1 MKLRFLAGAAVIAC
15 SAGAVMIAAPAVSQG
30 ASGPIARY
38 TVDASTTSGLG
49 AMGAGGGFGA
59 AMGMLRG
66 GGGQVAHELLLR
78 LGSSRTATGAPK
90 ADHFVPQGTGL
101 APSVPLVTPERA
113 RSEPYT
119 PGTMPQGQMPRG
131 RLLLY
136 WGCGEHAPKGQPVV
150 IDFAKMAKGQV
161 PPGLFA
167 QGVNLPD
174 DWEVLASNSTTYGEW
189 PNARDSRS
197 VPARSSL
204 LGPHKVVSTYAPQI
218 DFTLADDFM
227 PALQPRS
234 ANLPSGAV
242 RLDWNALPRATG
254 YYAWL
259 MGAKSGGGQD
269 ADMVWWSSSSTQQF
283 GGALAGWLS
292 PAAVAKLVSAGTVM
306 PSTQI
311 SCTVP
316 AEVKQA
322 AGEVAMTQLYGYGPQ
337 ADFAYPPRPAN
348 AKAAWKP
355 DWIAR
360 VRFRSNSTIMLGMP
374 GMDGMGQAD
383 GADSSSAPPPSGKPK
398 CKKGLAG
405 IAQRAAGLCE

>member
-1 MKLRFLAGAAVIAC
+1 MNYRLLAGVTAAITGA
-15 SAGAVMIAAPAVSQG
+15 AGIMLSAPASSQG
-30 ASGPIARY
+30 GSSAYARY
-38 TVDASTTSGLG
+38 TVDASTTSGIG

-66 GGGQVAHELLLR
+66 GAGQVSHELLLR
-78 LGSSRTATGAPK
+78 LGSPRASTGAPK

-101 APSVPLVTPERA
+101 APSVPLVTPDRA
-113 RSEPYT
+113 RAEQYT
-119 PGTMPQGQMPRG
+119 PGAMPQGQMPRG

-161 PPGLFA
+161 PSGLFA

-174 DWEVLASNSTTYGEW
+174 DWEVMASNSTTYGEW

-234 ANLPSGAV
+234 ANLASGAV
-242 RLDWNALPRATG
+242 RLDWNALPKATG

-269 ADMVWWSSSSTQQF
+269 ADMVWWSSASTQQF

-292 PAAVAKLVSAGTVM
+292 PPAVAKLVGAGTVM
-306 PSTQI
+306 PSSQT

-337 ADFAYPPRPAN
+337 ADFAYPPRPAG

-355 DWIAR
+355 DWVAR

-374 GMDGMGQAD
+374 GMDGMGQ
-383 GADSSSAPPPSGKPK
+383 GEEGTSSAPPPSGKPK

-405 IAQRAAGLCE
+405 MAQRAAGLCE

>member
-1 MKLRFLAGAAVIAC
+1 MGMKLRLLAGAAAIVC
-15 SAGAVMIAAPAVSQG
+15 TAGAIALSAPAVSQG

-59 AMGMLRG
+59 AMSMMRG
-66 GGGQVAHELLLR
+66 GGGQVSHELMLR
-78 LGSSRTATGAPK
+78 LGSSRAATGAPK
-90 ADHFVPQGTGL
+90 ADHFVPQASGL
-101 APSVPLVTPERA
+101 APSVPLVTPERT
-113 RSEPYT
+113 RSEPYVSG
-119 PGTMPQGQMPRG
+119 PMPQGQMPRG

-167 QGVNLPD
+167 QGLNLPD
-174 DWEVLASNSTTYGEW
+174 DWEIMASNSTTYGEW
-189 PNARDSRS
+189 PNARDSRT

-234 ANLPSGAV
+234 ANLASGAV
-242 RLDWNALPRATG
+242 RLDWNALPKATG

-292 PAAVAKLVSAGTVM
+292 PAAVAKLVAAGTVM
-306 PSTQI
+306 PSSQT

-355 DWIAR
+355 EWIAR

-374 GMDGMGQAD
+374 GMDAD
-383 GADSSSAPPPSGKPK
+383 VSASTDQPAPAAKPK
-398 CKKGLAG
+398 CKGLKG
-405 IAQRAAGLCE
+405 IAMRAAGLCE

>member
-1 MKLRFLAGAAVIAC
+1 MKYRLLVGAGVVLCSSAAVLL
-15 SAGAVMIAAPAVSQG
+15 SVPAVSQG
-30 ASGPIARY
+30 ASTTVARY
-38 TVDASTTSGLG
+38 SVDASTTSGLG
-49 AMGAGGGFGA
+49 AMGAGGGIGA
-59 AMGMLRG
+59 AMNMMRG

-78 LGSSRTATGAPK
+78 LGSPRAPTGAPK
-90 ADHFVPQGTGL
+90 ADHFMPQGAGL
-101 APSVPLVTPERA
+101 GPSVPLITPEKSQA
-113 RSEPYT
+113 RDYT
-119 PGTMPQGQMPRG
+119 PGTMPQGQTPRG

-150 IDFAKMAKGQV
+150 IDFAKMAKGQM

-167 QGVNLPD
+167 QGVNLPQ
-174 DWEVLASNSTTYGEW
+174 DWEVMASNSTTYGDW
-189 PNARDSRS
+189 PNARDGKT

-227 PALQPRS
+227 PPLQARS
-234 ANLPSGAV
+234 GNLPSGAV
-242 RLDWNALPRATG
+242 QLNWNALPKATG

-259 MGAKSGGGQD
+259 MGAKGGGGQD
-269 ADMVWWSSSSTQQF
+269 TDMVWWSSSSTQQF

-292 PAAVAKLVSAGTVM
+292 PAAVAKLVAADTVM
-306 PSTQI
+306 PSSQT

-360 VRFRSNSTIMLGMP
+360 VRFRSNTTIMLGMP
-374 GMDGMGQAD
+374 GMGSGYGEEAQ
-383 GADSSSAPPPSGKPK
+383 GAPPPSGKPK